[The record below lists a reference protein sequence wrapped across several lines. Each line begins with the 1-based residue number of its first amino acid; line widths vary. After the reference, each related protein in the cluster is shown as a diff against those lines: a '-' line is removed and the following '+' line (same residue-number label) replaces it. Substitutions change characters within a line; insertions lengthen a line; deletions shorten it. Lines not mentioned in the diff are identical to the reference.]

1 MSKTVLHVLNTGS
14 YSGAENV
21 AITIIESFRKFGFD
35 DFDFVYVSLE
45 GSIKDVLNEKNIRFE
60 PVKNMSLREVRR
72 VIRKYCPDIIHA
84 HDFTASIVCA
94 FVTGGIPLISHIHN
108 NSPWIKKYCIN
119 SFVYGLSCLKYKYI
133 LGVSN
138 SVFDEYVFGK
148 YIQNKTKV
156 IGNPV
161 DIQKIREKAYSAED
175 KSSYDIVFLGRL
187 SEAKNPIGFVD
198 IIEKVAERIPDI
210 TAVMIGS
217 GELESEVANRIRAKK
232 LSKNITIKGF
242 MSNPYGILKASK
254 FLCMPS
260 KWEGY
265 GLAAIEALA
274 LGKPVVTSPVGGLME
289 IVNSSCGDLCED
301 NKTFVDSI
309 ISYIYNNEIYE
320 KKSFSANKRAEELDN
335 IQFYIKKIGKIYG
348 ECII

>member
-84 HDFTASIVCA
+84 HDFTASIMCA
-94 FVTGGIPLISHIHN
+94 VVSGKIPVISHIHN
-108 NSPWIKKYCIN
+108 NSPWIKKYCVN

-148 YIQNKTKV
+148 YIQNKAMV

-161 DIQKIREKAYSAED
+161 DINKIREKADVAED
-175 KSSYDIVFLGRL
+175 KSSYDVVFLGRL
-187 SEAKNPIGFVD
+187 AEPKNPLGFVD
-198 IIEKVAERIPDI
+198 IIEKVSERIPDI

-217 GELESEVANRIRAKK
+217 GELESEVSNRICVKK
-232 LSKNITIKGF
+232 LNKNITIKGF

-254 FLCMPS
+254 ILCMPS

>member
-60 PVKNMSLREVRR
+60 PLKNMSLREVRR

-84 HDFTASIVCA
+84 HDFTASIMCA
-94 FVTGGIPLISHIHN
+94 VVSGKIPVISHIHN
-108 NSPWIKKYCIN
+108 NSPWIKKYCVN

-148 YIQNKTKV
+148 YIQNKAMV

-161 DIQKIREKAYSAED
+161 DINKIREKADVAED
-175 KSSYDIVFLGRL
+175 KSSYDVVFLGRL
-187 SEAKNPIGFVD
+187 AEPKNPLGFVD
-198 IIEKVAERIPDI
+198 IIEKVSERIPDI

-217 GELESEVANRIRAKK
+217 GELESEVLNRIYKK
-232 LSKNITIKGF
+232 RLNKNITMKGF
-242 MSNPYGILKASK
+242 MNNPYGILKASK
-254 FLCMPS
+254 ILCMPS

-265 GLAAIEALA
+265 GLAAVEAMVLNTYVIA
-274 LGKPVVTSPVGGLME
+274 SNTGGLVDIVKYPNGE
-289 IVNSSCGDLCED
+289 IYNDKEECV
-301 NKTFVDSI
+301 KKIVDI
-309 ISYIYNNEIYE
+309 LYDYNGKKQYFATTEKGIMNLKKYIYSLRDIY
-320 KKSFSANKRAEELDN
+320 SN
-335 IQFYIKKIGKIYG
+335 I
-348 ECII
+348 